1 MTEHSNPPRRDWGL
15 YGLVVGV
22 GGILA
27 LLIFAEGRVI
37 NAQQKTE
44 VEKLRAELLVTRAEQ
59 QAFRKEQ
66 NADAEALRA
75 EIQAF
80 RKEQSAEAETLREE
94 RKAEA
99 EETRRYVAE
108 AIANANERAA
118 VNSIR
123 IDHLEKSEQL
133 PPDSPPAN

>member
-44 VEKLRAELLVTRAEQ
+44 VEKLRAELVVTRAEQ
-59 QAFRKEQ
+59 QAFRKEM
-66 NADAEALRA
+66 
-75 EIQAF
+75 
-80 RKEQSAEAETLREE
+80 SAELQALREE

-99 EETRRYVAE
+99 EETGRYIAE
-108 AIANANERAA
+108 AIA
-118 VNSIR
+118 
-123 IDHLEKSEQL
+123 
-133 PPDSPPAN
+133 